1 MFWSLGYF
9 GVSGSLKSGLIGDPR
24 SELSDQV
31 NRWNAEGGK
40 ESSGDDLS
48 QTRDRADG
56 EGSSA
61 QMNGFVTRLTD
72 SEAITN
78 GWYARCDAERL
89 RRRRVEV
96 RERVREGGESKKER
110 RLDGVRKRGERI
122 GGRLVGA
129 GEGFPEKPE
138 ECHFYETTTSKRRR
152 GGNGAGD
159 R

>member
-1 MFWSLGYF
+1 MARLTDFFCADTDSGRLLLKKRSLGDPVLWSLGYY

-89 RRRRVEV
+89 RRRR
-96 RERVREGGESKKER
+96 REWR
-110 RLDGVRKRGERI
+110 
-122 GGRLVGA
+122 
-129 GEGFPEKPE
+129 
-138 ECHFYETTTSKRRR
+138 
-152 GGNGAGD
+152 
-159 R
+159 